1 MTLIQPGGAPAPR
14 TDRDKAE
21 HARAPSW
28 YAAVLLSFAVLAAC
42 GDGPGGQAEGEG
54 AGGPAA
60 PVSFVVVE
68 RQEAVI
74 HRDYVA
80 RLHGAREA
88 EVRARV
94 GGILEARLYDEGSSV
109 AKGTSLF
116 RLDRAPYRIALQ
128 RSEAELA
135 NARAALNQA
144 EREWRRVSGL
154 FEQAAVSERERD
166 QALSTRELAE
176 ARVALAEAGVAQA
189 GLDLEYATVSAPVA
203 GVTGLEAVTE
213 GNLISR
219 GGLLTTV
226 TQLDPVQARFAMPAE
241 DAVGRRSL
249 ASDPGDTN
257 LEVRLLLEEG
267 GRHPQAG
274 RIDFVSS
281 KVDEASGSVMMRAI
295 FPNPELALKPG
306 ALARV
311 RLAVKRFRD
320 AYVVPP
326 EAVSQ
331 GMAGAVIFV
340 IDAQDQARSR
350 DVRLGPEVEDG
361 RLVLEGLEDGDRV
374 VVEGQVGLRDG
385 MAVEAEQIDS
395 QGG

>member
-1 MTLIQPGGAPAPR
+1 MIPARSAPSTGTERHASGA
-14 TDRDKAE
+14 
-21 HARAPSW
+21 ARAACWWATAFVSL
-28 YAAVLLSFAVLAAC
+28 ALLAAC
-42 GDGPGGQAEGEG
+42 GEGPEGQAEGEG
-54 AGGPAA
+54 GGRPPT

-74 HRDYVA
+74 RRDYAA

-94 GGILEARLYDEGSSV
+94 GGILEARLYDEGSFVS
-109 AKGTSLF
+109 AGTALF

-128 RSEAELA
+128 RAEAELA

-166 QALSTRELAE
+166 QVLSTRELAE
-176 ARVALAEAGVAQA
+176 ARVALAQAGVAQA
-189 GLDLEYATVSAPVA
+189 RLDLEYATVSAPVA

-213 GNLISR
+213 GNLVSR

-226 TQLDPVQARFAMPAE
+226 TQLDPVQAHFAVPAA
-241 DAVGRRSL
+241 DAAARRSL
-249 ASDPGDTN
+249 ASDPGDAN
-257 LEVRLLLEEG
+257 LEVRLLLGQDEV
-267 GRHPQAG
+267 HPHAG
-274 RIDFVSS
+274 RMDFVSS
-281 KVDEASGSVMMRAI
+281 TVDEASGSVIMRAT
-295 FPNPELALKPG
+295 FPNPDLVLKPG

-311 RLAVKRFRD
+311 RLAVNRLRD
-320 AYVVPP
+320 VVLVPP

-331 GMAGAVIFV
+331 GMAGPVIFV
-340 IDAQDQARSR
+340 VDAQDQARSR
-350 DVRLGPEVEDG
+350 DVRLGPELEG
-361 RLVLEGLEDGDRV
+361 GQLVLTGLEDGDRV

-385 MAVEAEQIDS
+385 TRVEAEPLDS
-395 QGG
+395 QDG

>member
-1 MTLIQPGGAPAPR
+1 MPRREAQAPG
-14 TDRDKAE
+14 TDDDIAE
-21 HARAPSW
+21 QARAPSW
-28 YAAVLLSFAVLAAC
+28 YAAVLFSFAVLAAC
-42 GDGPGGQAEGEG
+42 GQGPEGQGERQD
-54 AGGPAA
+54 AGRPPA

-68 RQEAVI
+68 REEVVV
-74 HRDYVA
+74 HRDYAA

-109 AKGTSLF
+109 AAGAALF

-135 NARAALNQA
+135 NARAALSQA

-166 QALSTRELAE
+166 QVLSTRELAE

-189 GLDLEYATVSAPVA
+189 RLDLEYATVSAPVA

-226 TQLDPVQARFAMPAE
+226 TQLDPVQAHFGMPAA
-241 DAVGRRSL
+241 DAAGRRSL
-249 ASDPGDTN
+249 AADPGDAS
-257 LEVRLLLEEG
+257 LEVRLLLGQGEL
-267 GRHPQAG
+267 HPHAG

-281 KVDEASGSVMMRAI
+281 TVDEASGSVTMRAT
-295 FPNPELALKPG
+295 FPNPELTLKPG

-320 AYVVPP
+320 GYLVPP

-331 GMAGAVIFV
+331 GMAGPVIFV
-340 IDAQDQARSR
+340 IDAQDEARSR
-350 DVRLGPEVEDG
+350 DVRLGPEVTG
-361 RLVLEGLEDGDRV
+361 GQLVLEGLEDGDRV
-374 VVEGQVGLRDG
+374 VVKGQAGLRDG
-385 MAVEAEQIDS
+385 TRVEAERIDS